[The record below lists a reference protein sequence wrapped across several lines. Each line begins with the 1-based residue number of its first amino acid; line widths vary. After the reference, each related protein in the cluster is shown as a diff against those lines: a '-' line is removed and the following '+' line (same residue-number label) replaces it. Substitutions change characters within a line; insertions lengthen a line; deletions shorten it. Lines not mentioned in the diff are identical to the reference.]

1 MIDLFKIEEEIIKLV
16 KEASK
21 LMNKD
26 FEIAEKGEI
35 QNIVT
40 TSDLN
45 IQHFL
50 FSKFSS
56 LIPDSGF
63 FCEEEDCIDLNHD
76 YIWIIDPIDGTE
88 NYSRG
93 ITECCISVCLAYKK
107 ERIIGVVYNPGKD
120 ELYHAIKGNGAYL
133 NNTRLHVSSRPLNR
147 SIFCTSLCLY
157 RKEYELACLNV
168 LKDIYP
174 LVKDFRRFAS
184 AALEICYLARGLVD
198 MYFEMNLSIW
208 DYSGAIVVL
217 SEAGGVYSSYNQ
229 TKLDFSKV
237 TMVLAANTKEN
248 LTVLSSTINKYMD
261 SNPFLKL

>member
-1 MIDLFKIEEEIIKLV
+1 MIDLFEIEKQIIKIV
-16 KEASK
+16 KNASK
-21 LMNKD
+21 LMNNN
-26 FEIAEKGEI
+26 FEIMEKGEI

-40 TSDLN
+40 TTDIN
-45 IQHFL
+45 IQHYL
-50 FSKFSS
+50 FNEFKN
-56 LIPDSGF
+56 LLPESGF
-63 FCEEEDCIDLNHD
+63 FCEEEDCIDLDHD

-93 ITECCISVCLAYKK
+93 ISECCISVCLSYKK
-107 ERIIGVVYNPGKD
+107 ERVIGVVYNPKKD

-133 NNTRLHVSSRPLNR
+133 NDTIIHVSSRPLNKA
-147 SIFCTSLCLY
+147 IFCTSLCLY
-157 RKEYELACLNV
+157 RKEYEIACLNV

-217 SEAGGVYSSYNQ
+217 SESGGVFSSYNS

-237 TMVLAANTKEN
+237 TMVLASNNMEN
-248 LTVLSSTINKYMD
+248 LEVLNDTINKYMKD
-261 SNPFLKL
+261 NPFLKL